1 VELVSSDGRRIR
13 CAHDDLAHALGA
25 ESRLLDDVLHALIA
39 NRLLTVDRDEQ
50 SDALRYELAH
60 DYLLGEIQIDPEVL
74 AQKAAQE
81 LLDQETAA
89 YRRFGTLLDADKF
102 RIVDSQRTGLRLSGD
117 AADLLHRSQ
126 EVLETAERKRRLNS
140 RLLVGAAALIAT
152 LIIAALVIAQIG
164 SNQVIAEQN
173 AAATRDAQAAATI
186 ILQATAEATA
196 RFGAESAATAEAV
209 ARVTA
214 EWNAEV
220 AEVEKVR
227 ADREAEVAIR
237 QGNIALARQLA
248 AQTHSVLD
256 RGLSDELSLL
266 LAVEAARAG
275 CNAGAFVHADDA
287 LRRAFAVAP
296 LVIIRHEDGVD
307 AVVFSAD
314 SAYLATASWD
324 GTARLVIVV

>member
-1 VELVSSDGRRIR
+1 
-13 CAHDDLAHALGA
+13 LA
-25 ESRLLDDVLHALIA
+25 I
-39 NRLLTVDRDEQ
+39 
-50 SDALRYELAH
+50 
-60 DYLLGEIQIDPEVL
+60 
-74 AQKAAQE
+74 
-81 LLDQETAA
+81 
-89 YRRFGTLLDADKF
+89 
-102 RIVDSQRTGLRLSGD
+102 
-117 AADLLHRSQ
+117 
-126 EVLETAERKRRLNS
+126 
-140 RLLVGAAALIAT
+140 LIAT

-186 ILQATAEATA
+186 VLQATAEATA
-196 RFGAESAATAEAV
+196 RIGAEAEKLRAESAATAEAS

-214 EWNAEV
+214 EWNAKV

-248 AQTHSVLD
+248 AQTHSSLD

-275 CNAGAFVHADDA
+275 RDASAFVLVDDA

-296 LVIIRHEDGVD
+296 LVIIRHEGEVLD
-307 AVVFSAD
+307 VVFSAD
-314 SAYLATASWD
+314 STHLATRSDD
-324 GTARLVIVV
+324 GTARLVKVETGEEVALIRHEGPVWDVVFSPDGAHLATASTDGTVKLRTIEADILIRRICHIVSRTLTQREWDTYVGAEIPYRSSCQDLAWLQQ